1 MRGGVSNHRRID
13 GLHNRLFGLR
23 SKKTSKLRVTGL
35 CEGNS
40 PPVNSPHKDPVTR
53 KLFPF
58 DDGIMMEMELRYPH
72 RLRVEEMLKMQAY
85 FVFLK
90 RKSAVAP
97 FTNMN

>member
-1 MRGGVSNHRRID
+1 MRDGVSNHRCLDCLR
-13 GLHNRLFGLR
+13 NRLFRHR
-23 SKKTSKLRVTGL
+23 SKKTPKLRVTGL

-40 PPVNSPHKDPVTR
+40 PPVNPPHKGPVTR

-85 FVFLK
+85 FMFLK